1 MKHRA
6 AQRFV
11 FPLFFLSCIFVS
23 CTAFSQVM
31 SIPSSGFGNI
41 GTAGISGSPI
51 GLGLIDS
58 MAMTNNLFTMTTNA
72 QNNSNQSPSASVSK
86 LDLKAPWKARR
97 EYEKGYQLLMRKD
110 FQNAVLHLTSAAS
123 MYPSFVAA
131 HNALGS
137 AYLNLG
143 QNDRAR
149 DQFAQSVALDDHL
162 PNSHLNLGCAELALG
177 HYSAAEESMQKASA
191 IAPLDLQLL
200 TARAYGEF
208 MNHDYAAVIATA
220 QQVHERKHKGAAIVH
235 YFAAGALDAQGKFG
249 DEQGELRAII
259 QEEPTST
266 AATQA
271 RQILDQIK
279 VEQARRAEAKLH
291 PPEAVTFTAV
301 APAAPTPE
309 ESAQRA
315 RAVLQ
320 DLKEK
325 QQIADAE
332 AEAEPNCTADC
343 GEVHPPALPTEAK
356 LAPGPIP
363 PSKGPGAKSS
373 LHTLRASVDEV
384 ALFFTAT
391 DHGKSVMGLTGAD
404 IAIQD
409 DRKPPTAII
418 GFRSEAQLPLRLGLV
433 IDTSDSIGTRF
444 SFEQHAAIN
453 FLQKAVTDQN
463 DLAFVVGVANSVL
476 VVQDFTNDQK
486 KISHA
491 IDQLAP
497 SGGTALWDAVG
508 FAADKLASR
517 QEQHPVA
524 KILVVISDGEDN
536 SSNIALKD
544 AIKRAQHGEVAV
556 YTVCTRDYEHE
567 EASALLGDHA
577 LRTLAELTGGATFTP
592 GSIHRL
598 NGSLGDLQQVL
609 RGRYLIS
616 YKPALFQRDGRYR
629 AIDITAQK
637 DGHKLRVYARRGY
650 YASVNSPPPEVA
662 APAHD
667 ATDHN

>member
-1 MKHRA
+1 MKSRA
-6 AQRFV
+6 AQQAFV
-11 FPLFFLSCIFVS
+11 PLFFLSCIVVS

-41 GTAGISGSPI
+41 GTPGISGSPI

-58 MAMTNNLFTMTTNA
+58 MSMTNNLFTMTTNA
-72 QNNSNQSPSASVSK
+72 QNHSNQSPSASVSK
-86 LDLKAPWKARR
+86 LDLKAPWRARR

-110 FQNAVLHLTSAAS
+110 FQDAVLQLSNATA
-123 MYPSFVAA
+123 MYPNFVAA

-149 DQFAQSVALDDHL
+149 DEFAQAVALDDHL

-177 HYSAAEESMQKASA
+177 HYAAAEASMQKASA

-208 MNHDYAAVIATA
+208 MNHDYPAVVATA
-220 QQVHERKHKGAAIVH
+220 QQVHERKHRGAAVVH
-235 YFAAGALDAQGKFG
+235 YFAAGALDAEGKFA
-249 DEQGELRAII
+249 DEQGELNAII
-259 QEEPTST
+259 QEEPLST

-271 RQILDQIK
+271 RQVLDQIK

-291 PPEAVTFTAV
+291 PAEPVTFTAV
-301 APAAPTPE
+301 APAAPTRE
-309 ESAQRA
+309 ESARHAQ
-315 RAVLQ
+315 AVLQ

-332 AEAEPNCTADC
+332 AEPEPTCTVDC
-343 GEVHPPALPTEAK
+343 GETRPSAATTTDAK

-363 PSKGPGAKSS
+363 SSKGPGAKYSQ

-418 GFRSEAQLPLRLGLV
+418 GFRNEAQLPLRLGLV

-491 IDQLAP
+491 IDQLTP

-508 FAADKLASR
+508 FAADKLASHR
-517 QEQHPVA
+517 EEHPVA

-544 AIKRAQHGEVAV
+544 AIRRAQHGEVAV
-556 YTVCTRDYEHE
+556 YTVSTRDYEHE

-577 LRTLAELTGGATFTP
+577 LRTLAELTGGTTFTP

-616 YKPALFQRDGRYR
+616 YKPALFERDGRYR
-629 AIDITAQK
+629 TIDITAQK

-650 YASVNSPPPEVA
+650 YASVA
-662 APAHD
+662 Q
-667 ATDHN
+667 

>member
-1 MKHRA
+1 MKSRA
-6 AQRFV
+6 AQRAFV
-11 FPLFFLSCIFVS
+11 WLVLLSCIVFSDTV
-23 CTAFSQVM
+23 FSQV
-31 SIPSSGFGNI
+31 IPPTGFGNI
-41 GTAGISGSPI
+41 GPGGFSGNAT

-58 MAMTNNLFTMTTNA
+58 MSMTNNLFTMTTNA
-72 QNNSNQSPSASVSK
+72 QNNSNESPSSSVSK

-97 EYEKGYQLLMRKD
+97 EYDKGYQLLMRKD
-110 FQNAVLHLTSAAS
+110 FQNAVLHLSSATS
-123 MYPSFVAA
+123 MYPNFVAA

-137 AYLNLG
+137 AFLNLG
-143 QNDRAR
+143 QNNRAR
-149 DQFAQSVALDDHL
+149 DEFAQSVALDDHL
-162 PNSHLNLGCAELALG
+162 PSSHLNLGCAELALG
-177 HYSAAEESMQKASA
+177 HYPAAEDSMKKASA

-208 MNHDYAAVIATA
+208 MNHDYPAVVATA

-235 YFAAGALDAQGKFG
+235 YFAAGALDAQGKFA
-249 DEQGELRAII
+249 DEETELNAII

-271 RQILDQIK
+271 RQLLDQIK
-279 VEQARRAEAKLH
+279 LEQARRAEAKLH
-291 PPEAVTFTAV
+291 PAEPVVFTTV
-301 APAAPTPE
+301 APAPPTPE
-309 ESAQRA
+309 ESAQHA
-315 RAVLQ
+315 RAVHQ
-320 DLKEK
+320 NLKEK

-332 AEAEPNCTADC
+332 SEAEPTCTSDC
-343 GEVHPPALPTEAK
+343 NEAHPLAPTTEARLTSGPILPTRA
-356 LAPGPIP
+356 
-363 PSKGPGAKSS
+363 SGAKSS

-384 ALFFTAT
+384 TLFFTAT
-391 DHGKSVMGLTGAD
+391 DHGKSVTGLTGAN

-409 DRKPPTAII
+409 DRKPPAAIL
-418 GFRSEAQLPLRLGLV
+418 GFRNEAQLPLRLGLV
-433 IDTSDSIGTRF
+433 IDTSESISTRF

-453 FLQKAVTDQN
+453 FLQKAITDQN

-508 FAADKLASR
+508 FAADKLASHP
-517 QEQHPVA
+517 EEHPVA

-556 YTVCTRDYEHE
+556 YTVSTRDYEHE

-577 LRTLAELTGGATFTP
+577 LKTLAELTGGATFTP

-629 AIDITAQK
+629 TIDIIAQK

-650 YASVNSPPPEVA
+650 YASASSPPPEVA

>member
-1 MKHRA
+1 
-6 AQRFV
+6 
-11 FPLFFLSCIFVS
+11 
-23 CTAFSQVM
+23 M
-31 SIPSSGFGNI
+31 S
-41 GTAGISGSPI
+41 
-51 GLGLIDS
+51 
-58 MAMTNNLFTMTTNA
+58 MTNNLFTLTTNA
-72 QNNSNQSPSASVSK
+72 QNNSNESPSASVSK

-97 EYEKGYQLLMRKD
+97 EYDKGYQLLMRKD

-149 DQFAQSVALDDHL
+149 NEFAQSVALDDHL

-177 HYSAAEESMQKASA
+177 HYSAAEESIQKASA

-208 MNHDYAAVIATA
+208 MNHDYAAVVATA
-220 QQVHERKHKGAAIVH
+220 QKVHERKHKGAAIVH

-249 DEQGELRAII
+249 DEQGELKAII

-279 VEQARRAEAKLH
+279 VEQARRAEARLH
-291 PPEAVTFTAV
+291 PPEAVTFTTV

-309 ESAQRA
+309 ESAQHA

-332 AEAEPNCTADC
+332 AEPEPTCADC
-343 GEVHPPALPTEAK
+343 ETHPLAAPTTEAK
-356 LAPGPIP
+356 LASGPIP

-391 DHGKSVMGLTGAD
+391 DHGKSVTGLTGAD

-409 DRKPPTAII
+409 DRKPPTAIM
-418 GFRSEAQLPLRLGLV
+418 GFRNEAQLPLRLGLV

-444 SFEQHAAIN
+444 SFEQRAAIN

-476 VVQDFTNDQK
+476 VVQDFTSDQK
-486 KISHA
+486 KIAHA
-491 IDQLAP
+491 IDQLVP

-508 FAADKLASR
+508 FAADKLASHR
-517 QEQHPVA
+517 EEHPVA

-544 AIKRAQHGEVAV
+544 AIKRAQQGEVAV
-556 YTVCTRDYEHE
+556 YTVSTRDYEHE

-592 GSIHRL
+592 GSVHRL

-616 YKPALFQRDGRYR
+616 YKPALFERDGRYR
-629 AIDITAQK
+629 TIDITAQK

-650 YASVNSPPPEVA
+650 YASVNSLPPDGA
-662 APAHD
+662 APDHD